1 MKETGKMEILGLK
14 ELQSQEEREKQ
25 KQSIAI
31 AYEEEGADMG
41 EAQELLINLIISIGG
56 IRKEVYGYLLTPR
69 FADGQAVTS
78 AGRLLCYAAPAEWLQ
93 LAVEALGRPSGTM
106 YVNEITEAYQDGI
119 PFAKVKDFLEKSE
132 TVFEMCQYRLCFSEN
147 QRAKKE
153 EQKLSANMTGSDRS
167 EPSVNVTGSN
177 REKMME
183 GIKEAVVDA
192 IRTVLESFEE
202 NNELGRNDNR
212 TEDEKTVRKEV
223 AVNAPED
230 EAEELSDSVTESEEM
245 EPPVNVTGSKET
257 EPPDSV
263 TGSEAHETGRPETP
277 DGTEILNGGMLV
289 VDLKKEQENS
299 RQRISFF
306 RILLNRHIKKE
317 FAKMK
322 PESQVGKIFE
332 IMVDK
337 KYGKEQILSIRRL
350 MNGGMSNEFI
360 FALLEKD
367 LSGEELANM
376 CQALLQGE
384 ATGEEGTERSDASAK
399 ETGENERWQ
408 DMDMSFDM
416 QEEYV

>member
-1 MKETGKMEILGLK
+1 M
-14 ELQSQEEREKQ
+14 
-25 KQSIAI
+25 
-31 AYEEEGADMG
+31 
-41 EAQELLINLIISIGG
+41 
-56 IRKEVYGYLLTPR
+56 
-69 FADGQAVTS
+69 
-78 AGRLLCYAAPAEWLQ
+78 
-93 LAVEALGRPSGTM
+93 
-106 YVNEITEAYQDGI
+106 
-119 PFAKVKDFLEKSE
+119 
-132 TVFEMCQYRLCFSEN
+132 
-147 QRAKKE
+147 
-153 EQKLSANMTGSDRS
+153 
-167 EPSVNVTGSN
+167 
-177 REKMME
+177 
-183 GIKEAVVDA
+183 
-192 IRTVLESFEE
+192 
-202 NNELGRNDNR
+202 
-212 TEDEKTVRKEV
+212 
-223 AVNAPED
+223 
-230 EAEELSDSVTESEEM
+230 
-245 EPPVNVTGSKET
+245 TGSKET

-263 TGSEAHETGRPETP
+263 TGSEAHETGRPEIP

-306 RILLNRHIKKE
+306 RILLERHIKKE

-384 ATGEEGTERSDASAK
+384 ATGEEGTEWSDASAK

-408 DMDMSFDM
+408 DMSFDM